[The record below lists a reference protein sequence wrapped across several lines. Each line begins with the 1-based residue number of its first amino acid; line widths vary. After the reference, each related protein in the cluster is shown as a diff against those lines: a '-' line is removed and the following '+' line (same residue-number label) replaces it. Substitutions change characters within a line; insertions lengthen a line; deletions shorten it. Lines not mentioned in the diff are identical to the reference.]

1 MNIFR
6 YEIEYSLDIFFKNG
20 SNNGALKSIGFFMH
34 IIFHATVEWSSFP
47 FQNALWAIF
56 IKKVCSN
63 FNKSTSY

>member
-1 MNIFR
+1 
-6 YEIEYSLDIFFKNG
+6 
-20 SNNGALKSIGFFMH
+20 MH

-63 FNKSTSY
+63 FNKPTSYLVFHLVHTENYPIDVDHSIALEQFLFFRA